1 MQAEIHINMK
11 PILTIICLMATA
23 LTTACTSKTYNC
35 HCDADSMMPQPAVG
49 FVTLADDEYGSGTC
63 FWVDGEKWFPI
74 MLNYKAEMREVDG
87 RLQVVPAPWYTG
99 DGLRD
104 NFDTIASWGFNAV
117 RLCLDV
123 LDERED
129 TAAMFAATRRA
140 VLQAD
145 SAGLRV
151 MLLIKPPF
159 DGYWRDYAIGLM
171 RRMADLPALWAYD
184 LMNEPLYFDP
194 EPTRDKC
201 DATGIVCE
209 WRKLV
214 RTYAPHQ
221 LFTVAT
227 AEPIEVFEWDP
238 SMLAVD
244 FIEMHTYHPL
254 RVQAEMWWYSH
265 YCGKPWMVGETGLP
279 SDGDSVAYEAQMAF
293 MFWTYRYAKI
303 NNAIGYGWWEFQ
315 DCPNGVNF
323 EAKYTGLRDSLGHA
337 KPTTDL
343 FKHWFCLGVGI
354 DEDDVCP
361 INYYNMLA
369 YKNVAVTGKIVDEEG
384 RPIDGA
390 VVRGWNEDWS
400 VGMNTYSDSA
410 GRFRLV
416 SNDVCTHFEVSAPG
430 CSKVKFNKSLIYPSG
445 MQLPDRQREYQ
456 QIPVMGWG
464 EELGILPFK
473 DSTLYNANGAVEA
486 DMGVIELQRLL

>member
-1 MQAEIHINMK
+1 MMMYRKVFA
-11 PILTIICLMATA
+11 ILLTLIAVAATGCGRR
-23 LTTACTSKTYNC
+23 TVSCTACDEVSE
-35 HCDADSMMPQPAVG
+35 AIPAAG
-49 FVTLADDEYGSGTC
+49 FVALADGQ
-63 FWVDGEKWFPI
+63 FAIDGEHWFPK
-74 MLNYKAEMREVDG
+74 MLNYKADLCEVYG
-87 RLQVVPAPWYTG
+87 RVEVVPAPWYTG
-99 DGLRD
+99 GGLREH
-104 NFDTIASWGFNAV
+104 FDTIASWGFNAV
-117 RLCLDV
+117 RICLDGDYSG
-123 LDERED
+123 LD
-129 TAAMFAATRRA
+129 TAQCFEATRRA
-140 VLQAD
+140 VMAAD

-151 MLLIKPPF
+151 MLLMRAPLDK
-159 DGYWRDYAIGLM
+159 YWRDYDCGLM
-171 RRMADLPALWAYD
+171 RRLADLPALWAYD

-194 EPTRDKC
+194 EPERDKC
-201 DATGIVCE
+201 DAANLVCE
-209 WRKLV
+209 WRKMV
-214 RTYAPHQ
+214 RRNAPHQ

-238 SMLAVD
+238 SMLPVD

-279 SDGDSVAYEAQMAF
+279 ADNDSVTYGAQAAF

-323 EAKYTGLRDSLGHA
+323 EAKYTGLRDIAGNA
-337 KPTTDL
+337 KPAADI

-354 DEDDVCP
+354 DEDDMVP

-369 YKNVAVTGKIVDEEG
+369 YMNVAVTGKIVDAEG
-384 RPIDGA
+384 RPIEGA
-390 VVRGWNEDWS
+390 VIRGWNEDWS

-430 CSKVKFNKSLIYPSG
+430 CSKVKLNKSLVYPAG

-464 EELGILPFK
+464 EEYGILPFR
-473 DSTLYNANGAVEA
+473 DSSLYNADGAIEA
-486 DMGVIELQRLL
+486 DMGMIELRKLL